1 MRRGSEGG
9 SGGPGAL
16 RQRSDRHSITPIHL
30 SRGSREVQTRAIDR
44 LRACGWE
51 LLACNT
57 EHATLGHPARRH
69 EFVFVDVVGRMRR
82 GRTLLNARSVSMRDI
97 G

>member
-16 RQRSDRHSITPIHL
+16 RQGSDRHTVVPIHL
-30 SRGSREVQTRAIDR
+30 SRGRVLQARAIGE
-44 LRACGWE
+44 LREHGWE
-51 LLACNT
+51 LLATNS

-69 EFVFVDVVGRMRR
+69 EFVFVDVLGRMRR
-82 GRTLLNARSVSMRDI
+82 GRTIPTAKSVSLRALA
-97 G
+97 